1 MPFSQKSFDSISAGI
16 ETEAMSSLQIHL
28 IPCLA
33 DNYAVALENTATGK
47 ALVVDAPDGAAITAF
62 LKARDLQ
69 LSDVMI
75 THHHN
80 DHTAGC
86 QALKDHFG
94 CRIVGPAAE
103 AERIPGLSAGVGEGT
118 QFEAAGINVHTIA
131 TPGHTIG
138 HVTYY
143 LPEAGV
149 AFTGDTLFAMGC
161 GRIFEGD
168 ARMMYASLER
178 LAALPDD
185 TLVYCGHEYTLA
197 NARFGLSVE
206 PENAA
211 LVARARDIEAKRARG
226 EPTLPTT
233 IGLEKATNPFLRPQ
247 SRAIRARLGMGG
259 LPDWQVFGR
268 LRELKN
274 KS

>member
-1 MPFSQKSFDSISAGI
+1 MPFDSTRGGI
-16 ETEAMSSLQIHL
+16 ETERMSSLQIHL

-33 DNYAVALENTATGK
+33 DNYAVAIHNAAQGETVL
-47 ALVVDAPDGAAITAF
+47 VDAPDGDTIKAF
-62 LKARDLQ
+62 LQARGLRPTE
-69 LSDVMI
+69 LLI

-86 QALKDHFG
+86 QALKDFFG
-94 CRIVGPAAE
+94 CGVTGPE
-103 AERIPGLSAGVGEGT
+103 SEGERIAGLTRSVGEGT
-118 QFEAAGINVHTIA
+118 QFEAAGLGIRVLA
-131 TPGHTIG
+131 TPGHTLG
-138 HVTYY
+138 HVTYH
-143 LPEAGV
+143 LPDAGI
-149 AFTGDTLFAMGC
+149 AFTGDTLFVLGC

-168 ARMMYASLER
+168 AQMMFASLQKI
-178 LAALPDD
+178 AALPDD

-197 NARFGLSVE
+197 NARFALSIE
-206 PENAA
+206 PENTTLAER
-211 LVARARDIEAKRARG
+211 VREIEAKRARG

-247 SRAIRARLGMGG
+247 SRAIRARLGMEG
-259 LPDWQVFGR
+259 LPDWQVFAR